1 MFLATALFG
10 IGMPQHKAKST
21 ELGLEGSWGSGQGLV
36 QPVPWSYLDDLGPHV
51 PSVLL
56 VQQDYAG

>member
-36 QPVPWSYLDDLGPHV
+36 QPVP
-51 PSVLL
+51 
-56 VQQDYAG
+56 